1 MLSFAQAVQEA
12 DATGLPVV
20 EGIAVQLAAG
30 VGAAAVTAKLAP
42 RIKDYGWTA
51 EDMQDGWLV
60 FRNGD
65 GTAPARPALGTAW
78 EIVRELKKVRGV
90 TKAEPLL
97 LTRLP
102 VTNDSDAQRSFGL
115 WGRVNEDRL
124 KQIRE
129 KSGKDFLHWS
139 LEQLGVC
146 DVNGKKGAW
155 TLWKEKH
162 DNKTPGEG
170 VLVAHPDTGYTPHK
184 RLVPRLAVHPGKA
197 GHHGRNFVERDR
209 PDARTNGL
217 DPLEEAFGKFP
228 GHGTGTASVIAAG
241 NGEALEPW
249 GVAPG
254 ATILPLR
261 VSSSVIHLSFV
272 NVCDAFLEAIANKAD
287 VISMSLGGPVGSE
300 LLNTLV
306 LRALDQGI
314 IIVSAAGNNAP
325 TVVFPARI
333 PGVIACAA
341 SNALQAPW
349 RFSGMGAEVA
359 ITAPGEL
366 VWHDASTRKRDGQL
380 DEGRVNGSGTSF
392 ATANIAGLAALW
404 LSYHGRQNLI
414 AHCGGQARLLPF
426 LFRLCLQA
434 SADAKPKFIRKGEGG
449 FGTGIARADK
459 LLTATLPDVA
469 VVEAERKRILSQTP
483 DSLVGFPGS
492 SWWTIA
498 TLPTLTEVEARMPT
512 PAEAASRGQRILALL
527 DQIVGPDCEGE
538 DRSEIGALAATD
550 AGLRNVL
557 QRVGR
562 GGRIISAAAVRRYLL
577 REKMP
582 ISDALR
588 QKLMKAREAA
598 RLQWSGDHPELS
610 ERYVLPTPEQE
621 GAKISYAVAVPPM
634 RKLRAYAFDPSLA
647 TRTADAA
654 VNEIII
660 SVVFER
666 DLNPGPVGDYLAV
679 IDVDPASDCAYAPV
693 DLNHPFLLAQHG
705 LPRSEGNPQF
715 HQQMVYAVAMKTI
728 RHFEEALGR
737 PLFWSPLRAWD
748 GRAGEDDRAEIPL
761 KKDKNG
767 NLLLDKKGRPLKDE
781 SEQFVQ
787 HLRLYPHA
795 LREQN
800 AYYSPQKRAILF
812 GYFPAGDGDPGVEY
826 PGGVVFT
833 CLAHDIIAHEM
844 THAILDGMHIRFAER
859 TNPDVLAFHE
869 AFADIVALFQRFTY
883 SELLRDQIA
892 RARGRLDAGTLMT
905 RLALQFGQA
914 TGRHQA
920 LRDALGYVFEQARQK
935 GEGEW
940 RDREDEG
947 EMDGGGPRR
956 VTLADAA
963 RDRKDEEVRY
973 LWKRFQADPSLL
985 AGVEEPHERG
995 SFLVAAVFDAYLRI
1009 YENRV
1014 ADLKRIATGGTGILP
1029 DGDLHPDLVSRMAK
1043 EASKSARH
1051 VLKMC
1056 IRAMDYVPP
1065 TDITFGEFLRAL
1077 ITADSDLVP
1086 DDDCRYR
1093 VAFIEAFRKW
1103 GIYPR
1108 DVRTLSEES
1117 LRWSPPRLKAS
1128 HSITLEEGFFNELR
1142 RALFDWQPGQERGEI
1157 FEKIKDAQRKIW
1169 RYFFELPDSEDKRVL
1184 LGGIDTGRTFQV
1196 TNLRPA
1202 RRIGPRG
1209 EFLTE
1214 MVVEILQRKDALPY
1228 DEEEWKKETAQR
1240 RRARLER
1247 KRRGEP
1253 AEPDP
1258 IPFRGG
1264 VTLIVGMEQ
1273 NEMRQNQIVVRYA
1286 IYKRPDSAA
1295 REARQRDFLL
1305 RAGGGGSPDA
1315 AEYSSDGLPAGWLTR
1330 EDVRAEWFKGRTS
1343 DLEHM
1348 RASSCFCRRG
1358 KMDDTEEKKKK
1369 KAAKKSGIPVPTDL
1383 TEPFA
1388 LLHRS

>member
-30 VGAAAVTAKLAP
+30 ADAAAVTAELTP
-42 RIKDYGWTA
+42 RIQDYGWTP
-51 EDMQDGWLV
+51 EEMPDGWLV
-60 FRNGD
+60 YRNSD
-65 GTAPARPALGTAW
+65 GAAPARPSLGTAW
-78 EIVRELKKVRGV
+78 ETVRELKKVQGV
-90 TKAEPLL
+90 ANAEPLL

-102 VTNDSDAQRSFGL
+102 ATNGSDAQRNFGL
-115 WGRVNEDRL
+115 WGKVSDDRL

-146 DVNGKKGAW
+146 DVNGQKGAW

-162 DNKTPGEG
+162 GNKTPGEG
-170 VLVAHPDTGYTPHK
+170 ILIAHPDTGYTRHK
-184 RLVPRLAVHPGKA
+184 RLLPRLAPGDQP
-197 GHHGRNFVERDR
+197 GQHGRNFVERTR
-209 PDARTNGL
+209 PDAKTNGL
-217 DPLEEAFGKFP
+217 DLMEDQSIGKFP

-241 NGEALEPW
+241 NDEAGEPW

-254 ATILPLR
+254 AKILPLR
-261 VSSSVIHLSFV
+261 VSSSVIHLSFQ
-272 NVCDAFLEAIANKAD
+272 NLCDAFVEAMDRGAH
-287 VISMSLGGPVGSE
+287 VISMSLGGPIGLE
-300 LLNTLV
+300 LLNSLV
-306 LRALDQGI
+306 RRALDRGI

-333 PGVIACAA
+333 PGVLACAA

-366 VWHDASTRKRDGQL
+366 VWHDASSVKQDGKL
-380 DEGRVNGSGTSF
+380 EEGRVNGNGTSF

-404 LSYHGRQNLI
+404 LSYHGRDDLIQN
-414 AHCGGQARLLPF
+414 HCSGRPELLPF
-426 LFRLCLQA
+426 LFRLCLQK
-434 SADAKPKFIRKGEGG
+434 SSDKKPPFIRGGEGG
-449 FGTGIARADK
+449 FGKGIARADK
-459 LLTATLPDVA
+459 LLTAKLPEVA
-469 VVEAERKRILSQTP
+469 EVDAERQRILAQNP

-498 TLPTLTEVEARMPT
+498 TLPTLTENEARMPT
-512 PAEAASRGQRILALL
+512 AAEAASRGERILALL
-527 DQIVGPDCEGE
+527 DQIVGPDCDPE

-562 GGRIISAAAVRRYLL
+562 GGRNTISAAAVRRYLL

-582 ISDALR
+582 LSDTLR
-588 QKLMKAREAA
+588 ERLTKAREDA
-598 RLQWSGDHPELS
+598 RVKWCTEHPELS
-610 ERYVLPTPEQE
+610 EGYSLPTPEQE
-621 GAKISYAVAVPPM
+621 GAKIAYSIAVPPM
-634 RKLRAYAFDPSLA
+634 RRLRAYAFDPSLA

-654 VNEIII
+654 VNEITIQ
-660 SVVFER
+660 VVFER
-666 DLNPGPVGDYLAV
+666 DLKPGPVGDYLEV
-679 IDVDPASDCAYAPV
+679 VDVDPASDCAYAPV
-693 DLNHPFLLAQHG
+693 DLNHPFLLAQDG

-748 GRAGEDDRAEIPL
+748 GRSGDKDRAEKL
-761 KKDKNG
+761 LRMDENG
-767 NLLLDKKGRPLKDE
+767 NPVLDEQGQPEKDD
-781 SEQFVQ
+781 SEQFVRR
-787 HLRLYPHA
+787 LRLYPHA

-812 GYFPAGDGDPGVEY
+812 GYFPAGDGDPGAEY

-844 THAILDGMHIRFAER
+844 THAILDGMHVRFAEP

-920 LRDALGYVFEQARQK
+920 LRDAVGHVFEQAHQR
-935 GEGEW
+935 GEGQW
-940 RDREDEG
+940 HDREDEG
-947 EMDGGGPRR
+947 EMDSSGQRR

-963 RDRKDEEVRY
+963 RDRNDEEVRY
-973 LWKRFQADPSLL
+973 LWKRFQADPALV
-985 AGVEEPHERG
+985 AQVEEPHDRG

-1009 YENRV
+1009 YEDRV
-1014 ADLKRIATGGTGILP
+1014 ADLKRIATGGTGVLP
-1029 DGDLHPDLVSRMAK
+1029 DGDLHPDLVNRMAN
-1043 EASKSARH
+1043 EASKSAGH

-1065 TDITFGEFLRAL
+1065 TDITFGEFLRGL

-1086 DDDCRYR
+1086 DDDRRYR

-1108 DVRTLSEES
+1108 DVRTLSEET
-1117 LRWSPPRLKAS
+1117 LRWSPPRLETAGPFPP
-1128 HSITLEEGFFNELR
+1128 IVLEEGFMNGLR
-1142 RALFDWQPGQERGEI
+1142 RALFDWQPGKERHSI
-1157 FEKIKDAQRKIW
+1157 FGKIKDAQREIW
-1169 RYFFELPDSEDKRVL
+1169 TYFFRLPDSEAKRVL
-1184 LGGIDTGRTFQV
+1184 LGGVDTGRSFQV

-1214 MVVEILQRKDALPY
+1214 LVVEILQRKDALPY
-1228 DEEEWKKETAQR
+1228 DEEERKAETAR
-1240 RRARLER
+1240 RRRLKDER
-1247 KRRGEP
+1247 KRRGE
-1253 AEPDP
+1253 ATEPDS

-1273 NEMRQNQIVVRYA
+1273 NEIVVRYV
-1286 IYKRPDSAA
+1286 IHKRPDSAA
-1295 REARQRDFLL
+1295 REARQHDFLL

-1315 AEYSSDGLPAGWLTR
+1315 AEYSSDGLPVGWLTR
-1330 EDVRAEWFKGRTS
+1330 DEVRAVWLEGRTS

-1348 RASSCFCRRG
+1348 RASSCACRRF
-1358 KMDDTEEKKKK
+1358 KMEGSEKKKT
-1369 KAAKKSGIPVPTDL
+1369 AKKSEIPVPNGL

-1388 LLHRS
+1388 LLHRG